1 MKDGGSE
8 SSTLSASRIWAGR
21 MEIGSAPKE
30 LQKGPHAARACA
42 IQLE

>member
-1 MKDGGSE
+1 MKDDGPE
-8 SSTLSASRIWAGR
+8 PSTLSTSRIWAGR
-21 MEIGSAPKE
+21 MEMGRAPRE